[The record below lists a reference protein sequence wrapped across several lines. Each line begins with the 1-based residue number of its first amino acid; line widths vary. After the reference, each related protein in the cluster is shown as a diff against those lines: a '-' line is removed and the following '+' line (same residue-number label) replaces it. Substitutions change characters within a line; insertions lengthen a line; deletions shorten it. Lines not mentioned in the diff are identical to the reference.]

1 MMAQLLARVA
11 IGGSVHLGELAGE
24 LGVTVTVVRDM
35 LRDLALRGYLK
46 PAGGDCSTKCGGC
59 AFSTSCHGT
68 SAQDSPS
75 ATQTWTLTDKGRRV
89 AAAGAA

>member
-1 MMAQLLARVA
+1 MMARLLARVA
-11 IGGSVHLGELAGE
+11 EGGSVHLGELADE

-46 PAGGDCSTKCGGC
+46 PTGGDCTTKCGGC
-59 AFSTSCHGT
+59 AFSTSCYG
-68 SAQDSPS
+68 
-75 ATQTWTLTDKGRRV
+75 ATAKQTWTLTDKGRR